1 MNSIPMHIRLMKQE
15 DIGLIVQQFAAYNW
29 PKPRITFTNYLQ
41 EQEHQERLIWVAFYE
56 TNFAGY
62 ITLKW
67 QSSYPSFSQQ
77 KIPEIMDLNVLPPY
91 RNKGIA
97 TALLDC
103 AEAEAFK
110 KHPVLGIGVGLYADY
125 GQAQR
130 LYVQRGYIPDGL
142 GITYAYNLVAPG
154 SMVCVDDDLILWF
167 TKRSS

>member
-1 MNSIPMHIRLMKQE
+1 MSQE
-15 DIGLIVQQFAAYNW
+15 DIDLIVTQFAAHNW
-29 PKPRITFTNYLQ
+29 PKPKSTFTDYLQ
-41 EQEHQERLIWVAFYE
+41 EQGHQERLIWVAFYD
-56 TNFAGY
+56 THFAGY

-67 QSSYPSFSQQ
+67 HSLYPAFNQQ

-103 AEAEAFK
+103 AEAEGFK

-142 GITYAYNLVAPG
+142 GITYAYKTVAPG
-154 SMVCVDDDLILWF
+154 AMVCLDDDLVLWF
-167 TKRSS
+167 TKRFS